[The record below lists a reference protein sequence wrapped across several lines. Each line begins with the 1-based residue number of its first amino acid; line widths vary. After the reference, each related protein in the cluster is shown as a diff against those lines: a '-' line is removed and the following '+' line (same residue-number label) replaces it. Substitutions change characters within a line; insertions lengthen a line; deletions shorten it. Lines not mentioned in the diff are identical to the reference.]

1 MTLAAASRPFADS
14 SQKNTSDEGKLR
26 STASEFVEAM
36 EKLSDQSARIREVP
50 SLTLIRIEL
59 NPYSRAAQRMKK
71 VLGIEFPKAPGEV
84 TGDKGAQEIFFGRRS
99 VVACLWIHEDTFL
112 LVTQVDS
119 IKLGRA
125 LNSALRNDSGL
136 VLDVSY
142 NRSVLELSGT
152 ESADVLARTITFEKN
167 APQHFAEGMAWRCK
181 VRESELMLWRISENH
196 YLMVPRNAHTPSV
209 VVSVL
214 DAMEKSKNRRK

>member
-71 VLGIEFPKAPGEV
+71 VP
-84 TGDKGAQEIFFGRRS
+84 
-99 VVACLWIHEDTFL
+99 
-112 LVTQVDS
+112 
-119 IKLGRA
+119 
-125 LNSALRNDSGL
+125 
-136 VLDVSY
+136 VSY
-142 NRSVLELSGT
+142 THLTLPT
-152 ESADVLARTITFEKN
+152 K
-167 APQHFAEGMAWRCK
+167 
-181 VRESELMLWRISENH
+181 RI
-196 YLMVPRNAHTPSV
+196 V
-209 VVSVL
+209 
-214 DAMEKSKNRRK
+214 